1 MEYDISVKNF
11 RILDMID
18 LITPIAKLKET
29 LEKVQ
34 LNDQNTAI
42 YERLKSIIPILESRV
57 NGVGAIV
64 CNPSYLNNINSYL
77 NNIQSYV
84 DSDISSPASGYF
96 NNIPNQIDNIISQ
109 LIYIPDVNKITTKQ
123 SLNQLIESYKRQN
136 ENVIAQINS
145 EKKSLENEVLTLKQQ
160 VDELKKQITEKENE
174 LNSLL
179 DNFKQQFESD
189 QKIRNNAFHSKQ
201 NRIVSEWDAAGQR
214 YSEQIKASEEEIQK
228 RFNEKYIALDNQA
241 QKILSELKTRRD
253 EINKIYGLIGNT
265 VLSGEY
271 KKYADEEHEKA
282 NDLFWVSFW
291 LFCIASSVMVAA
303 LIVEMC
309 SEGEF
314 SWWTVLTRLPIAVV
328 LLLPAFYTA
337 IEARK
342 RRNQEIL
349 LRDFEIKIAN
359 VDPYL
364 KNIDFV
370 ESEREAKQNI
380 PEGSKTARELKL
392 ELAKEFFGR
401 HEVKDTDN
409 IVIPKDMIDLL
420 EKFMRFCDKKDK

>member
-1 MEYDISVKNF
+1 
-11 RILDMID
+11 MID

-84 DSDISSPASGYF
+84 DGDISSPASGYF

-109 LIYIPDVNKITTKQ
+109 LIYIPDVNKVTTKQ
-123 SLNQLIESYKRQN
+123 SLNQLIDSYKRQN

-145 EKKSLENEVLTLKQQ
+145 EKKSLEDEVLTLKHQ
-160 VDELKKQITEKENE
+160 VDELKTQINTKEKE
-174 LNSLL
+174 LVSLSES
-179 DNFKQQFESD
+179 FEKKFTDAEKS
-189 QKIRNNAFHSKQ
+189 RSNAFSVTQ
-201 NRIVSEWDAAGQR
+201 RDILQSWDDAGKK
-214 YSEQIKASEEEIQK
+214 YAEKIKASEEEIQTK
-228 RFNEKYIALDNQA
+228 FNEKSVALDNQT
-241 QKILSELKTRRD
+241 KEIISELETRRD
-253 EINKIYGLIGNT
+253 EINKIYGLVGE
-265 VLSGEY
+265 VVSCGEY
-271 KKYADEEHEKA
+271 KKYAEEEHKKA
-282 NDLFWVSFW
+282 NNLFWISFG
-291 LFCIASSVMVAA
+291 LFCMASIVMIVA
-303 LIVEMC
+303 LIFEMC

>member
-1 MEYDISVKNF
+1 
-11 RILDMID
+11 MID

-57 NGVGAIV
+57 NGIGAIV
-64 CNPSYLNNINSYL
+64 CNPMYLSNIKAHLDAIQYCVNKDILSQSSH
-77 NNIQSYV
+77 NIDDV
-84 DSDISSPASGYF
+84 SGL
-96 NNIPNQIDNIISQ
+96 IDNIISQ
-109 LIYIPDVNKITTKQ
+109 LIYIPDVNKMATKQ
-123 SLNQLIESYKRQN
+123 SLNQIIDSYKRQN
-136 ENVIAQINS
+136 ENVIAQVNS
-145 EKKSLENEVLTLKQQ
+145 EKKTLEDEVLTLKQQ

-228 RFNEKYIALDNQA
+228 RFNEKYIALDNQT
-241 QKILSELKTRRD
+241 KEIISELETRRD
-253 EINKIYGLIGNT
+253 EINKIYGLVGD
-265 VLSGEY
+265 VVSCGEY
-271 KKYADEEHEKA
+271 KKYAEEEHKKA
-282 NDLFWVSFW
+282 NNLFWISFG
-291 LFCIASSVMVAA
+291 LFCMASIVMIAA
-303 LIVEMC
+303 LIVEMR

-314 SWWTVLTRLPIAVV
+314 SWWTVLTRLPIALVV
-328 LLLPAFYTA
+328 LLPAFYTA

-401 HEVKDTDN
+401 HEIKDTDN

>member
-1 MEYDISVKNF
+1 
-11 RILDMID
+11 MID

-57 NGVGAIV
+57 NGVGALV

-77 NNIQSYV
+77 ASIQNYV
-84 DSDISSPASGYF
+84 NSDISSPTSGYF
-96 NNIPNQIDNIISQ
+96 NNIPGQIDNIISQ
-109 LIYIPDVNKITTKQ
+109 LMYIPEANKLETKQ
-123 SLNQLIESYKRQN
+123 SLNQIINTYKQQN
-136 ENVIAQINS
+136 ENIITQVNS
-145 EKKSLENEVLTLKQQ
+145 EKKSLEKEVLTLKQQ
-160 VDELKKQITEKENE
+160 IDELKAQINTKEQELTNLSDSFKKQFTDAEK
-174 LNSLL
+174 SR
-179 DNFKQQFESD
+179 S
-189 QKIRNNAFHSKQ
+189 NAFSVTQ
-201 NRIVSEWDAAGQR
+201 RDILESWDEAGR
-214 YSEQIKASEEEIQK
+214 KYSEQIKASEEEIQTK
-228 RFNEKYIALDNQA
+228 FNEKSIALDNQA
-241 QKILSELKTRRD
+241 QKILSELETRRA
-253 EINKIYGLIGNT
+253 EINKIYGLVGD
-265 VLSGEY
+265 VVSCGEY
-271 KKYADEEHEKA
+271 KKYADEEHKKA
-282 NDLFWVSFW
+282 NNLFWVSFW
-291 LFCIASSVMVAA
+291 LFCAASAVMVAA

>member
-1 MEYDISVKNF
+1 
-11 RILDMID
+11 MID

-57 NGVGAIV
+57 NGVGALV

-77 NNIQSYV
+77 ASIQNYV
-84 DSDISSPASGYF
+84 NSDISSPTSGYF
-96 NNIPNQIDNIISQ
+96 NNIPGQIDNIISQ
-109 LIYIPDVNKITTKQ
+109 LMYIPEANKLETKQ
-123 SLNQLIESYKRQN
+123 TLNQITGIYKKRN
-136 ENVIAQINS
+136 DDIVEQINK
-145 EKKSLENEVLTLKQQ
+145 EKTNFVNEVVLLQQ
-160 VDELKKQITEKENE
+160 KVDELKAQINTKEQELTNLSDSFKKQFTDAEK
-174 LNSLL
+174 SR
-179 DNFKQQFESD
+179 S
-189 QKIRNNAFHSKQ
+189 NAFSVTQ
-201 NRIVSEWDAAGQR
+201 RDILQSWDEAGR
-214 YSEQIKASEEEIQK
+214 KYSEQIKASEEDIQK
-228 RFNEKYIALDNQA
+228 KFNEKSIALDNQA
-241 QKILSELKTRRD
+241 QKILSELETRRT
-253 EINKIYGLIGNT
+253 EINKIYGLVGD
-265 VLSGEY
+265 VVSCGEY
-271 KKYADEEHEKA
+271 KKYADEEHKKA
-282 NDLFWVSFW
+282 NNLFWVSFW
-291 LFCIASSVMVAA
+291 LFCAASAVMVAA